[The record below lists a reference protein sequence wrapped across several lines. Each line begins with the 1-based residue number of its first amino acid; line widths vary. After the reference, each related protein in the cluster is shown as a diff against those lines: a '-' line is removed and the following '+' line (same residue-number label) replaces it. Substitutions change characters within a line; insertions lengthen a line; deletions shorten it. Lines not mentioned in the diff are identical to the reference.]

1 MLNCGIELKNFLKM
15 LSKKNEKNNAAL
27 KKFSPA
33 ARHCA
38 EISDNFL
45 SDAFQFSV
53 CCMRRCAKST
63 TFTIKLTFLSQ
74 IRHCSFHLNV
84 PSK

>member
-1 MLNCGIELKNFLKM
+1 MPNCGIELKNFLKM
-15 LSKKNEKNNAAL
+15 LSEKNEKNNAAF

-38 EISDNFL
+38 EISENFL

-53 CCMRRCAKST
+53 CCMRRFAQST
-63 TFTIKLTFLSQ
+63 TPPPRYTRL
-74 IRHCSFHLNV
+74 HH
-84 PSK
+84 